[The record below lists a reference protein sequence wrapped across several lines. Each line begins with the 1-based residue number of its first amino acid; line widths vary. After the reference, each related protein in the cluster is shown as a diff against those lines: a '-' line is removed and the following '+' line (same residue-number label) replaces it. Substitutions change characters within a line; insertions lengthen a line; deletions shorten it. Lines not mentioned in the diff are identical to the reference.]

1 MSPVIKYVQIDCKRR
16 FTVILLSGT
25 NNSRFS
31 SQNIKNGKKIFKAFF
46 LDLKLRKCNEN
57 KEYYIC
63 FILACKELFSKYRT
77 IKGMC

>member
-25 NNSRFS
+25 NNSSFLHKISRME
-31 SQNIKNGKKIFKAFF
+31 KKIFKAFF
-46 LDLKLRKCNEN
+46 LDLKLRKSNEKKN
-57 KEYYIC
+57 IIC